1 MNCKEYLKS
10 LNGKKI
16 AVVGIGVSNTP
27 LIKLLVKYNAIVTA
41 CDKKEVLDDTLTNEL
56 KALGIKL
63 NLGERYLDSFDHDI
77 IFRSP
82 GIRDDIPQFK
92 EAAKKG
98 AVITSE
104 MEVFFNLCP
113 AKIFAVTGS
122 DGKTTTT
129 TLVSELLKEAGYKVR
144 LGGNIGKPLL
154 PEIEEITEDEMIVL
168 ELSSFQLQSMRKSA
182 HTSVITNLAPNHL
195 DWHTGMDEYV
205 EAKKNIYKHQ
215 SENDILI
222 TNADNDVTSKLIGE
236 AKGKAITFSRKRTDT
251 DIYSDGNAI
260 YAFGEKIVETDKI
273 LLPGVHNVENY
284 MAAIGAVYSLVT
296 KDTIRKVAATF
307 SKIPHRIEFTREIDG
322 VKYYNDSI
330 ASSPSRA
337 IAGLNSFDRRVIMIA
352 GGYDK
357 KIPFDVLGPVV
368 SDKVKTLI
376 LMGKTA
382 DKIEAAVKAAQN
394 YNPSLLGILRAE
406 SLEDAVNKAKDAA
419 KSGDIVILCP
429 ACASFD
435 MFKNFEERG
444 NMFKELVNRL

>member
-1 MNCKEYLKS
+1 MTCSEYL
-10 LNGKKI
+10 NGLSGKRI

-27 LIKLLVKYNAIVTA
+27 LIRLLVKYNAAVTA
-41 CDKKEVLDDTLTNEL
+41 CDKKDSLGVPLENEL
-56 KALGIKL
+56 KSLGVEL
-63 NLGERYLDSFDHDI
+63 NLGAGYLDAFDHDI

-92 EAAKKG
+92 EAEKKG
-98 AVITSE
+98 SIVTSE
-104 MEVFFNLCP
+104 MEVFFDLCP

-129 TLVSELLKEAGYKVR
+129 TLIHELLKTEGYKVR

-182 HTSVITNLAPNHL
+182 DVAVITNLAPNHL
-195 DWHTGMDEYV
+195 DWHTGMEEYV
-205 EAKKNIYKHQ
+205 EAKKNIYKYQ
-215 SENDILI
+215 NEAQKLI
-222 TNADNDVTSKLIGE
+222 TNADNEITSKITSG
-236 AKGKAITFSRKRTDT
+236 ASGKTMMFSRERTDT
-251 DIYSDGNAI
+251 DIYSDGSAI
-260 YAFGEKIVETDKI
+260 YVSGERVVDTDKI

-284 MAAIGAVYSLVT
+284 MAAAGAVYEYVSA
-296 KDTIRKVAATF
+296 DTIRKVASTF
-307 SKIPHRIEFTREIDG
+307 SKIPHRIEFTRELGG

-337 IAGLNSFDRRVIMIA
+337 IAGLNSFDRRVIMLA

-357 KIPFDVLGPVV
+357 KIPFDVLGPVI
-368 SDKVKTLI
+368 SDKVKKLI

-382 DKIEAAVKAAQN
+382 DKIEAAVKSAEN
-394 YNPSLLGILRAE
+394 YNPSLTEILHVS
-406 SLEDAVNKAKDAA
+406 SLEEAVKTAHGIAA
-419 KSGDIVILCP
+419 EGDIVILCP

-444 NMFKELVNRL
+444 NMFKELVNNL